1 MVCMKIRKEDK
12 RLIHNLALAGAFI
25 AACGAVWHTLSC
37 INATQALLAEETS
50 FINGASAVNNVNPEI
65 LLPARELTNNIVI
78 KTLSAELSDSQSR
91 LYKLRNS
98 IWVSLPPW
106 CLVLLAGASGVVFG
120 YFGVRGASAL
130 CSVAMYACIR
140 GLYRLI
146 RAVDPDCPAAVLIT
160 ADTSIQRDSN
170 RVLPA
175 LIKLGVLLALTLI
188 LLAVIV
194 WQWTSIPN
202 A

>member
-1 MVCMKIRKEDK
+1 MKIRKEDK

-50 FINGASAVNNVNPEI
+50 FIEGASAVNKVNPEI
-65 LLPARELTNNIVI
+65 LLPARELTDNIII
-78 KTLSAELSDSQSR
+78 KTLSTELSDSQTR
-91 LYKLRNS
+91 LCKLQNS

-106 CLVLLAGASGVVFG
+106 CLVLLAAVSGTVFG
-120 YFGVRGASAL
+120 YFGVRAASAV
-130 CSVAMYACIR
+130 CSIAMYACIR

-160 ADTSIQRDSN
+160 AGAAIPAIQRDSN

-175 LIKLGVLLALTLI
+175 LIKLGALLALTLI

-194 WQWTSIPN
+194 WQWTSIPK